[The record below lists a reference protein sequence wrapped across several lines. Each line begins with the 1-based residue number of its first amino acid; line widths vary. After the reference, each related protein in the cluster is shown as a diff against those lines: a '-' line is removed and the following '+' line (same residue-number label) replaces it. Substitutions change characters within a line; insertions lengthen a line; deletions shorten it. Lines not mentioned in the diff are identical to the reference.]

1 MPKTKRFV
9 NPEKKNV
16 RVYDIGCFQNGVVRS
31 NCIDSLDR
39 TNVAQFCTGKCAL
52 GYQVNNAL
60 GKCRLLGDRFFLRWA
75 LNYPNICTT
84 REK

>member
-1 MPKTKRFV
+1 MPKTKRFR
-9 NPEKKNV
+9 NPEKTNV

-52 GYQVNNAL
+52 GYQVNRISA
-60 GKCRLLGDRFFLRWA
+60 
-75 LNYPNICTT
+75 NIIYLW
-84 REK
+84 KDSYHI